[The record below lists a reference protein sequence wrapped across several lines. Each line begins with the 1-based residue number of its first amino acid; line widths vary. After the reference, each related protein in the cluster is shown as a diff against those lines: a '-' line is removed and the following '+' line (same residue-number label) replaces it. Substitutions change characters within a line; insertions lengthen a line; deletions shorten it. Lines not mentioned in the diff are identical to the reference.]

1 MNKGHEFW
9 QTIVL
14 RGLEGVIG
22 DKFLK
27 TVVESNTG
35 IEELENYFEAKNM
48 SYQVFAQMRG
58 WGL

>member
-1 MNKGHEFW
+1 MKGQELW
-9 QTIVL
+9 QLIVL

-35 IEELENYFEAKNM
+35 IEELENYFESKNM
-48 SYQVFAQMRG
+48 SQQVYAQMRN

>member
-1 MNKGHEFW
+1 MRGQELW

-27 TVVESNTG
+27 TVVESSTG

-48 SYQVFAQMRG
+48 SHQVYAQMRS